1 MQEINMLST
10 LYYRT
15 RTYYPLS
22 LMVWLTRYLL
32 AFAFIP
38 SGMKKVLGQRFTS
51 IGTDNPIGYFFEAL
65 FRTGMYWN
73 FLGWGQLIA
82 AILMMT
88 QLFST
93 LGNLIF
99 FFIVSNIFI
108 ITVSMHFTG
117 TWLIALLMLFAS
129 TCLLLWD
136 ANRLQYIIVRKGF
149 LEIRQD
155 VKLPE
160 ASRIWQ
166 ISGILLFALSISYT
180 LIDNVIKTNH
190 LQLFIVF
197 FIAIIMTVV
206 VTIVLELRNRKLKSK
221 RQL

>member
-1 MQEINMLST
+1 MYTMLSSI
-10 LYYRT
+10 YVRV
-15 RTYYPLS
+15 RTYYPLN

-38 SGMKKVLGQRFTS
+38 SGMKKILGQRFTN

-166 ISGILLFALSISYT
+166 ISGILLFIASVSYT

-190 LQLFIVF
+190 LQLFLGF
-197 FIAIIMTVV
+197 FVAIIMTVV
-206 VTIVLELRNRKLKSK
+206 ATIILEIRDRKLKSN
-221 RQL
+221 

>member
-1 MQEINMLST
+1 MLSSI
-10 LYYRT
+10 YVRV
-15 RTYYPLS
+15 RTYYPLN
-22 LMVWLTRYLL
+22 LMVWLTRYLI

-38 SGMKKVLGQRFTS
+38 SGMKKILGQRFTN

-129 TCLLLWD
+129 TCLILWD

-160 ASRIWQ
+160 ASMLWQ
-166 ISGILLFALSISYT
+166 ISGILLFIASVSYT
-180 LIDNVIKTNH
+180 LIDNVIKTNP
-190 LQLFIVF
+190 LQLFLGF
-197 FIAIIMTVV
+197 FILIVITVV
-206 VTIVLELRNRKLKSK
+206 ATIILELRDRKLQSN
-221 RQL
+221 

>member
-1 MQEINMLST
+1 MLSSI
-10 LYYRT
+10 YVRV
-15 RTYYPLS
+15 RTYYPLN

-65 FRTGMYWN
+65 FRSGMYWN

-82 AILMMT
+82 AFLMMT

-99 FFIVSNIFI
+99 FFIISNIFF

-136 ANRLQYIIVRKGF
+136 ADRLQYVIKQKGF
-149 LEIRQD
+149 LEISLD
-155 VKLPE
+155 IKLPK
-160 ASRIWQ
+160 ASKIWQ
-166 ISGILLFALSISYT
+166 ISGLLIFIASVSYT
-180 LIDNVIKTNH
+180 LIDNLIKTNH
-190 LQLFIVF
+190 LQLFLVF
-197 FIAIIMTVV
+197 FIAIILTVA
-206 VTIVLELRNRKLKSK
+206 VTIMLELRDRNLK
-221 RQL
+221 

>member
-1 MQEINMLST
+1 
-10 LYYRT
+10 
-15 RTYYPLS
+15 
-22 LMVWLTRYLL
+22 MVWLTRYLL

-51 IGTDNPIGYFFEAL
+51 IGTDNQIGYFFEAL
-65 FRTGMYWN
+65 FRSGMYWN

-82 AILMMT
+82 AFLMMT

-99 FFIVSNIFI
+99 FFIISNIFF

-136 ANRLQYIIVRKGF
+136 ADKLQYVIKQKGF
-149 LEIRQD
+149 LEISLD
-155 VKLPE
+155 IKLPK
-160 ASRIWQ
+160 ASKIWQ
-166 ISGILLFALSISYT
+166 ISGLLIFIASVSYT

-190 LQLFIVF
+190 LQLFLVF
-197 FIAIIMTVV
+197 FIAIILTVA
-206 VTIVLELRNRKLKSK
+206 VTIILELRDRNLK
-221 RQL
+221 

>member
-1 MQEINMLST
+1 MTFYKLNL
-10 LYYRT
+10 L
-15 RTYYPLS
+15 
-22 LMVWLTRYLL
+22 VWLTRYLL

-65 FRTGMYWN
+65 FRSGMYWN

-82 AILMMT
+82 AILMMS
-88 QLFST
+88 QLFAT

-99 FFIVSNIFI
+99 FFIITNIFF

-136 ANRLQYIIVRKGF
+136 ANRLQYIISKKGF
-149 LEIRQD
+149 LEISHD
-155 VKLPE
+155 VTLPE
-160 ASRIWQ
+160 ASKIWQ
-166 ISGILLFALSISYT
+166 VSGILLFVESVSYT
-180 LIDNVIKTNH
+180 LIENAIKTNH
-190 LQLFIVF
+190 LQLFFVF
-197 FIAIIMTVV
+197 FIAIIMTVAA
-206 VTIVLELRNRKLKSK
+206 TIIIEYRNRKLIS
-221 RQL
+221 

>member
-1 MQEINMLST
+1 MLSSI
-10 LYYRT
+10 YVRV
-15 RTYYPLS
+15 RTYYPLN

-51 IGTDNPIGYFFEAL
+51 IGTDNQIGYFFEAL
-65 FRTGMYWN
+65 FRSGMYWN

-82 AILMMT
+82 AFLMMT

-99 FFIVSNIFI
+99 FFIISNIFF

-136 ANRLQYIIVRKGF
+136 ADKLQYVIKQKGF
-149 LEIRQD
+149 LEISLD
-155 VKLPE
+155 IKLPK
-160 ASRIWQ
+160 ASKIWQ
-166 ISGILLFALSISYT
+166 ISGLLIFIASVSYT

-190 LQLFIVF
+190 LQLFLVF
-197 FIAIIMTVV
+197 FIAIILTVA
-206 VTIVLELRNRKLKSK
+206 VTIILELRDRNLK
-221 RQL
+221 

>member
-1 MQEINMLST
+1 MLPSI
-10 LYYRT
+10 YVRIRT
-15 RTYYPLS
+15 FYKLN
-22 LMVWLTRYLL
+22 LLVWLTRYLL

-82 AILMMT
+82 AVLMMT
-88 QLFST
+88 QLFAT

-99 FFIVSNIFI
+99 FFIITNIFF

-136 ANRLQYIIVRKGF
+136 ANRLQYIVSKRGF
-149 LEIRQD
+149 LQISND
-155 VKLPE
+155 VTLPE
-160 ASRIWQ
+160 ASKIWQ
-166 ISGILLFALSISYT
+166 LSGILLFVESVSYT
-180 LIDNVIKTNH
+180 LIDNVIMTNH
-190 LQLFIVF
+190 LQLFFVF
-197 FIAIIMTVV
+197 FIAIIMTVA
-206 VTIVLELRNRKLKSK
+206 VTVILEYRNRKLVS
-221 RQL
+221 

>member
-1 MQEINMLST
+1 MLSSI
-10 LYYRT
+10 YVRV
-15 RTYYPLS
+15 RTYYPLN

-65 FRTGMYWN
+65 FRSGMYWN
-73 FLGWGQLIA
+73 FLGWGQLISA
-82 AILMMT
+82 VLMMT

-93 LGNLIF
+93 LGNLIY
-99 FFIVSNIFI
+99 FFIISNIFF

-136 ANRLQYIIVRKGF
+136 ANRLQYIIVQKGF
-149 LEIRQD
+149 LEISQD
-155 VKLPE
+155 IKLPE
-160 ASRIWQ
+160 ASRLWQ
-166 ISGILLFALSISYT
+166 ISGTLIFIASVSYT
-180 LIDNVIKTNH
+180 LIDNEIKANH
-190 LQLFIVF
+190 LQLFLGF
-197 FIAIIMTVV
+197 FIAIILTVG
-206 VTIVLELRNRKLKSK
+206 VTVMLELRDRKLKS
-221 RQL
+221 

>member
-1 MQEINMLST
+1 MLSSI
-10 LYYRT
+10 YVRIRT
-15 RTYYPLS
+15 FYKLN
-22 LMVWLTRYLL
+22 LLVWLTRYLL

-82 AILMMT
+82 AVLMMS
-88 QLFST
+88 QLFAT

-99 FFIVSNIFI
+99 FFIITNIFF

-136 ANRLQYIIVRKGF
+136 ANRLQYIISKKGF
-149 LEIRQD
+149 LEISNE

-160 ASRIWQ
+160 ASTILQ
-166 ISGILLFALSISYT
+166 ISGILLFVESVSYT
-180 LIDNVIKTNH
+180 LIDNAIKSNH
-190 LQLFIVF
+190 LQLFFVF
-197 FIAIIMTVV
+197 FIAIIMTVAA
-206 VTIVLELRNRKLKSK
+206 TIILEYRSRKL
-221 RQL
+221 QLAK

>member
-1 MQEINMLST
+1 MNTMLSSI
-10 LYYRT
+10 YVRIRT
-15 RTYYPLS
+15 FYKLN
-22 LMVWLTRYLL
+22 LLVWLTRYLL

-65 FRTGMYWN
+65 FRSGMYWN

-82 AILMMT
+82 AILMMS
-88 QLFST
+88 QLFAT

-99 FFIVSNIFI
+99 FFIITNIFF

-136 ANRLQYIIVRKGF
+136 ANRLQYIISKKGF
-149 LEIRQD
+149 LEISHD
-155 VKLPE
+155 VTLPE
-160 ASRIWQ
+160 ASKIWQ
-166 ISGILLFALSISYT
+166 ISGILLFVESVSYT
-180 LIDNVIKTNH
+180 LIDNAIKSNH
-190 LQLFIVF
+190 LQLFFVF
-197 FIAIIMTVV
+197 FIAIIMTVAA
-206 VTIVLELRNRKLKSK
+206 TILIEYRNRKLIS
-221 RQL
+221 

>member
-1 MQEINMLST
+1 MYTMLSSI
-10 LYYRT
+10 YVRV
-15 RTYYPLS
+15 RTYYPLN
-22 LMVWLTRYLL
+22 LMVWLTRYLI

-38 SGMKKVLGQRFTS
+38 SGMKKILGQRFTN

-166 ISGILLFALSISYT
+166 ISGILLFIASVSYT

-190 LQLFIVF
+190 LQLFLGF
-197 FIAIIMTVV
+197 FVAIIMTVV
-206 VTIVLELRNRKLKSK
+206 ATIILEIRDRKLKSN
-221 RQL
+221 

>member
-1 MQEINMLST
+1 MYTMLSSI
-10 LYYRT
+10 YVRV
-15 RTYYPLS
+15 RTYYPLN
-22 LMVWLTRYLL
+22 LMVWLTRYLI

-38 SGMKKVLGQRFTS
+38 SGMKKILGQRFTN

-166 ISGILLFALSISYT
+166 ISGILLFIASVSYT

-190 LQLFIVF
+190 LQLFLGF
-197 FIAIIMTVV
+197 FVAIIMAVV
-206 VTIVLELRNRKLKSK
+206 ATIILELRDRKLKSN
-221 RQL
+221 

>member
-1 MQEINMLST
+1 MYTMLSSI
-10 LYYRT
+10 YVRV
-15 RTYYPLS
+15 RTYYPLN
-22 LMVWLTRYLL
+22 LMVWLTRYLI

-38 SGMKKVLGQRFTS
+38 SGMKKILGQRFTN

-82 AILMMT
+82 AMLMMT

-166 ISGILLFALSISYT
+166 ISGILLFIASVSYT

-190 LQLFIVF
+190 LQLFLGF
-197 FIAIIMTVV
+197 FVAIIMTVV
-206 VTIVLELRNRKLKSK
+206 ATIILELRDRKLKSN
-221 RQL
+221 

>member
-1 MQEINMLST
+1 
-10 LYYRT
+10 
-15 RTYYPLS
+15 
-22 LMVWLTRYLL
+22 
-32 AFAFIP
+32 
-38 SGMKKVLGQRFTS
+38 MKKILGQRFTN

-160 ASRIWQ
+160 ASMLWQ
-166 ISGILLFALSISYT
+166 ISGILLFIASVSYT

-190 LQLFIVF
+190 LQLFLGF
-197 FIAIIMTVV
+197 FILIVITVV
-206 VTIVLELRNRKLKSK
+206 ATIILELRD
-221 RQL
+221 

>member
-1 MQEINMLST
+1 MYTMLSSI
-10 LYYRT
+10 YVRV
-15 RTYYPLS
+15 RTYYPLN

-160 ASRIWQ
+160 ASMLWQ
-166 ISGILLFALSISYT
+166 ISGILLFIASVSYT

-190 LQLFIVF
+190 LQLFLGF
-197 FIAIIMTVV
+197 FILIVITVV
-206 VTIVLELRNRKLKSK
+206 ATIILELRDRKLKSN
-221 RQL
+221 

>member
-1 MQEINMLST
+1 MLSSI
-10 LYYRT
+10 YVRV
-15 RTYYPLS
+15 RTYYPLN

-32 AFAFIP
+32 GFAFIP

-82 AILMMT
+82 AVLMMT

-99 FFIVSNIFI
+99 FFIISNIFF

-136 ANRLQYIIVRKGF
+136 ANRLQYIIVQKGF
-149 LEIRQD
+149 LEISQD
-155 VKLPE
+155 IKLHE
-160 ASRIWQ
+160 ASTLWQ
-166 ISGILLFALSISYT
+166 ISGTLIFIASVSYT
-180 LIDNVIKTNH
+180 LIDNVIKTNQ
-190 LQLFIVF
+190 LQLFLGF
-197 FIAIIMTVV
+197 FIAIILIVGVTV
-206 VTIVLELRNRKLKSK
+206 ILELRNRKLKSK
-221 RQL
+221 KQL

>member
-1 MQEINMLST
+1 MYTMLSSI
-10 LYYRT
+10 YVRV
-15 RTYYPLS
+15 RTYYPLN

-38 SGMKKVLGQRFTS
+38 SGMKKVLGQRFTN

-166 ISGILLFALSISYT
+166 ISGILLFIASVSYT

-190 LQLFIVF
+190 LQLFLGF
-197 FIAIIMTVV
+197 FVAIIMTVV
-206 VTIVLELRNRKLKSK
+206 ATIILEIRDRKLKSN
-221 RQL
+221 

>member
-1 MQEINMLST
+1 
-10 LYYRT
+10 
-15 RTYYPLS
+15 
-22 LMVWLTRYLL
+22 MVWLTRYLL

-38 SGMKKVLGQRFTS
+38 SGMKKVLGQRFTN

-166 ISGILLFALSISYT
+166 ISGILLFIASVSYT

-190 LQLFIVF
+190 LQLFLGF
-197 FIAIIMTVV
+197 FVAIIMTVV
-206 VTIVLELRNRKLKSK
+206 ATIILEIRDRKLKSN
-221 RQL
+221 

>member
-1 MQEINMLST
+1 MYTMLSSI
-10 LYYRT
+10 YVRV
-15 RTYYPLS
+15 RTYYPLN
-22 LMVWLTRYLL
+22 LMVWLTRYLI

-38 SGMKKVLGQRFTS
+38 SGMKKILGQRFTN

-166 ISGILLFALSISYT
+166 ISGILLFVASVSYT

-190 LQLFIVF
+190 LQLFLGF
-197 FIAIIMTVV
+197 FVAIIMTVV
-206 VTIVLELRNRKLKSK
+206 ATIILELRDRKLKSN
-221 RQL
+221 

>member
-1 MQEINMLST
+1 MLSSI
-10 LYYRT
+10 YVRV
-15 RTYYPLS
+15 RTYYPLN

-65 FRTGMYWN
+65 FRSGMYWN

-82 AILMMT
+82 AVLMMT
-88 QLFST
+88 QVFST

-99 FFIVSNIFI
+99 FFIISNIFF

-136 ANRLQYIIVRKGF
+136 ANRLQYIILQKGF

-155 VKLPE
+155 IKLPE
-160 ASRIWQ
+160 ASRLWQ
-166 ISGILLFALSISYT
+166 ISGILLFIASVSYT

-190 LQLFIVF
+190 LQLFLGF
-197 FIAIIMTVV
+197 FLAIILTVG
-206 VTIVLELRNRKLKSK
+206 VTVILELRDRKLKSK
-221 RQL
+221 KQL

>member
-1 MQEINMLST
+1 MLSSI
-10 LYYRT
+10 YVRV
-15 RTYYPLS
+15 RTYYPLN

-32 AFAFIP
+32 GFAFIP

-82 AILMMT
+82 AVLMMT
-88 QLFST
+88 QQFST

-99 FFIVSNIFI
+99 FFIVSNIFF

-129 TCLLLWD
+129 ICLVLWD
-136 ANRLQYIIVRKGF
+136 ANRLQYIIVHKGF
-149 LEIRQD
+149 IEISQD
-155 VKLPE
+155 IKLPE
-160 ASRIWQ
+160 ASRLWQ
-166 ISGILLFALSISYT
+166 ISGILLFIASVSYT

-190 LQLFIVF
+190 LQLFLGF
-197 FIAIIMTVV
+197 FIAIILTVG
-206 VTIVLELRNRKLKSK
+206 VTVILELRNRKLKSK
-221 RQL
+221 KQL

>member
-1 MQEINMLST
+1 MVSSI
-10 LYYRT
+10 YVRV
-15 RTYYPLS
+15 RTYYPLN

-82 AILMMT
+82 ALLMMT

-166 ISGILLFALSISYT
+166 ISGILLFIASVSYT

-190 LQLFIVF
+190 LQLFLGF
-197 FIAIIMTVV
+197 FVAIIMTVV
-206 VTIVLELRNRKLKSK
+206 ATIILEIRDRKLKSN
-221 RQL
+221 

>member
-1 MQEINMLST
+1 MNTMLSSI
-10 LYYRT
+10 YVRIRT
-15 RTYYPLS
+15 FYKLN
-22 LMVWLTRYLL
+22 LLVWLTRYLL

-65 FRTGMYWN
+65 FRSGMYWN

-88 QLFST
+88 QLFAT

-99 FFIVSNIFI
+99 FFIITNIFF

-136 ANRLQYIIVRKGF
+136 ANRLQYIISKKGF
-149 LEIRQD
+149 LEISHD
-155 VKLPE
+155 VTLPE
-160 ASRIWQ
+160 ASKIWQ
-166 ISGILLFALSISYT
+166 ISGILLFVESVSYT
-180 LIDNVIKTNH
+180 LIDNAIMTNH
-190 LQLFIVF
+190 LQLFFVF
-197 FIAIIMTVV
+197 FIAIIMTVA
-206 VTIVLELRNRKLKSK
+206 VTIILEYRSRKLIS
-221 RQL
+221 

>member
-1 MQEINMLST
+1 MYNMLSSI
-10 LYYRT
+10 YVRV
-15 RTYYPLS
+15 RTYYPLN

-38 SGMKKVLGQRFTS
+38 SGMKKVLGQRFTN

-166 ISGILLFALSISYT
+166 ISGILLFVASVSYT

-190 LQLFIVF
+190 LQLFLGF
-197 FIAIIMTVV
+197 FVAIIMTVV
-206 VTIVLELRNRKLKSK
+206 ATIILELRDRKLKSN
-221 RQL
+221 

>member
-1 MQEINMLST
+1 MYTMLSSI
-10 LYYRT
+10 YVRV
-15 RTYYPLS
+15 RTYYPLN

-82 AILMMT
+82 ALLMMT

-166 ISGILLFALSISYT
+166 ISGILLFIASVSYT

-190 LQLFIVF
+190 LQLFLGF
-197 FIAIIMTVV
+197 FVAIIMTVV
-206 VTIVLELRNRKLKSK
+206 ATIILELRDRKLKSN
-221 RQL
+221 

>member
-1 MQEINMLST
+1 MYTMLSSI
-10 LYYRT
+10 YVRV
-15 RTYYPLS
+15 RTYYPLN

-82 AILMMT
+82 ALLMMT

-155 VKLPE
+155 VKLPQ

-166 ISGILLFALSISYT
+166 ISGILLFIASVSYT

-190 LQLFIVF
+190 LQLFLGF
-197 FIAIIMTVV
+197 FVAIIMTVV
-206 VTIVLELRNRKLKSK
+206 ATIILELRDRKLKSN
-221 RQL
+221 

>member
-1 MQEINMLST
+1 MYTMLSSI
-10 LYYRT
+10 YVRV
-15 RTYYPLS
+15 RTYYPLN
-22 LMVWLTRYLL
+22 LMVWLTRYLI

-38 SGMKKVLGQRFTS
+38 SGMKKILGQRFTN

-117 TWLIALLMLFAS
+117 TCLIALLMLFAS

-160 ASRIWQ
+160 ASMLWQ
-166 ISGILLFALSISYT
+166 ISGILLFIASVSYT

-190 LQLFIVF
+190 LQLFLGF
-197 FIAIIMTVV
+197 FILIVITVV
-206 VTIVLELRNRKLKSK
+206 ATIILELRDRKLKSN
-221 RQL
+221 

>member
-1 MQEINMLST
+1 MLSSI
-10 LYYRT
+10 YVRV

-51 IGTDNPIGYFFEAL
+51 IGADNPIGYFFEAL

-99 FFIVSNIFI
+99 FFIIVNIFF

-136 ANRLQYIIVRKGF
+136 ANRLQYIIVRKGI

-160 ASRIWQ
+160 ASKIWQ
-166 ISGILLFALSISYT
+166 ISGILLFVASVSYT

-206 VTIVLELRNRKLKSK
+206 VTIVLELRNRNLKSK